1 MFDAMYCRFSVVPTV
16 FCYFDRMDALEL
28 NKKVDQVYWG
38 GFTLGMAVGAVATL
52 AIASIMHWAGWVLC
66 P

>member
-1 MFDAMYCRFSVVPTV
+1 
-16 FCYFDRMDALEL
+16 MDALEL